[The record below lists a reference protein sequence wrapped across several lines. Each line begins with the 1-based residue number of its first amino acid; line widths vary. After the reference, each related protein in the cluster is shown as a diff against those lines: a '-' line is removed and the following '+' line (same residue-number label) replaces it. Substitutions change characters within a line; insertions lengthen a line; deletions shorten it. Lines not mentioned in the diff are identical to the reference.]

1 LKREK
6 VAPLFIALIVLSL
19 SIVGAFVIGDDEEDF
34 VIAKIGS
41 AYGFAFKL
49 GGVRL
54 SGGAINPGSL
64 NYSTRNLVY
73 NHVQRNPGVHFRGVC
88 GGLGL
93 SVGVVQY
100 HLRQLVSAGLVV
112 ACRDRRYKRFFE
124 AGRFTEEEME
134 VLSAMRNE
142 TSREIL
148 SMLMETPRTA
158 HCELASSLGVSSPA
172 ITWQISRLK
181 AINLVEAESD
191 RRSVSYAICGERLST
206 VKEFL
211 DIFV

>member
-1 LKREK
+1 MKREK
-6 VAPLFIALIVLSL
+6 IAPLLIALMVLSL
-19 SIVGAFVIGDDEEDF
+19 SIVGAFVIGNDDEDF

-41 AYGFAFKL
+41 TYGFVFNA
-49 GGVRL
+49 GGVML
-54 SGGAINPGSL
+54 SGGAVNPGCL
-64 NYSTRNLVY
+64 NSSTRTLVCSY
-73 NHVQRNPGVHFRGVC
+73 VLRNPGVHFRGVC

-148 SMLMETPRTA
+148 STLLETPRTA
-158 HCELASSLGVSSPA
+158 HRELASSLGVSSPA
-172 ITWQISRLK
+172 ITWQMGRLK

-191 RRSVSYAICGERLST
+191 RRRVSYAICGEHLST
-206 VKEFL
+206 VKEFM
-211 DIFV
+211 DIFG